1 MVTKLPLSLL
11 GSMESKQIANYI
23 ESIIQTEI
31 CKDLNYCNQLIKI
44 YLSKQPTNEKLH
56 QKF

>member
-1 MVTKLPLSLL
+1 MVTRLPLSLL

-56 QKF
+56 